1 MAIVRAGPLAPAD
14 FALTWL
20 IQSTVLL
27 ALGLL
32 AGRLL
37 KRTGPAVQSAWYR
50 TTLAAVLLCPC
61 ASMLL
66 AAMGF
71 TGLMVHL
78 PGQITADGAE
88 GPSIS
93 PLMTTRD
100 GSIDGQQV
108 QLGKETDAP
117 TDSMAA
123 PSPAAPPLIASTPI
137 ESSTTPSLG
146 LPKPEAVTEMI
157 GWGVSFGLAV
167 WLLGSSILGARL
179 LVGHRRMARLRA
191 CAVRAEPDAEALCN
205 DLAIGMGLSL
215 PLVLRTPFLSSP
227 CLDGLRRPAILLP
240 EDAEG
245 NLRETFVHELAHLRS
260 PRRTLEPG
268 PQVRDGHVVGAAIT
282 LGLVETDGS
291 GGRGSV

>member
-1 MAIVRAGPLAPAD
+1 MTWRLFTEGPLAPAN

-27 ALGLL
+27 VLGLL

-50 TTLAAVLLCPC
+50 TILVAVLLCPC

-66 AAMGF
+66 ATLGF
-71 TGLMVHL
+71 TGLMVHF
-78 PGQITADGAE
+78 PGQITADGAH
-88 GPSIS
+88 GQSIL
-93 PLMTTRD
+93 PLITTRD
-100 GSIDGQQV
+100 ASIDDQPVRPGD
-108 QLGKETDAP
+108 ETDRP
-117 TDSMAA
+117 IDPMAT
-123 PSPAAPPLIASTPI
+123 PSPGASALIASTTI
-137 ESSTTPSLG
+137 ESPTAPSLS
-146 LPKPEAVTEMI
+146 LPKPETVTEMI
-157 GWGVSFGLAV
+157 CWGVSFGLAV

-179 LVGHRRMARLRA
+179 LIGHRRMARLRA

-205 DLAIGMGLSL
+205 DLAIRMGLSL

-245 NLRETFVHELAHLRS
+245 NLRETFVHELAHLGRRDGLWNLV
-260 PRRTLEPG
+260 RRTATALLWAQPLLW
-268 PQVRDGHVVGAAIT
+268 V
-282 LGLVETDGS
+282 LS
-291 GGRGSV
+291 